1 MNKTCSTGHLQ
12 FQEDLPSSACH
23 MPMKQWTCLPYP
35 HLLSIPPLTVAT
47 PSAHPLCPAAFKE
60 SLIPRA
66 VEWFT
71 GEISPPMFDDE
82 FEMGED
88 DDDDFEEP
96 PRRR

>member
-1 MNKTCSTGHLQ
+1 MLSRGVAEHCKPRPEYASLFCVCGP
-12 FQEDLPSSACH
+12 FSSPCLVSAVACAAS
-23 MPMKQWTCLPYP
+23 
-35 HLLSIPPLTVAT
+35 LSFY
-47 PSAHPLCPAAFKE
+47 AAFKE

-82 FEMGED
+82 FEEGFD

>member
-1 MNKTCSTGHLQ
+1 VL
-12 FQEDLPSSACH
+12 
-23 MPMKQWTCLPYP
+23 
-35 HLLSIPPLTVAT
+35 VA
-47 PSAHPLCPAAFKE
+47 AAAFKE

-82 FEMGED
+82 FEEGYD
-88 DDDDFEEP
+88 DDDEDLQAP

>member
-1 MNKTCSTGHLQ
+1 MIMSNVLLHMTHKCLANLSKAVHCNTCCTLMQH
-12 FQEDLPSSACH
+12 PNVTATH
-23 MPMKQWTCLPYP
+23 NPTP
-35 HLLSIPPLTVAT
+35 LLTRP
-47 PSAHPLCPAAFKE
+47 PLCPAAFKE